1 MKASRYN
8 KLVKKIRELESTYEK
23 LSDEKLKDKTNE
35 FKNRYQGG
43 ESLDSLLCEAYGIC
57 IEACKRVLNKRPYDV
72 QIIGAIGLHK
82 GLLVEMNTGEGKTIT
97 ATMPLYLNA
106 LASKSSILVTANEYL
121 AYRDGEEMGEVYK
134 LLGLTCKAGV
144 SKDGDKQLTN
154 DEKREIY
161 SADIVYTTHGTLGFD
176 YLLNNLVSK
185 KEDRFLCDF
194 NYVIIDEADLV
205 LLDAA
210 QMPLVISGSPRVQS
224 NLYKICDFFVRSLK
238 EDIDVEVEDNQ
249 VWLTKKGVLY
259 AEKFFGIK
267 GYYNSENFEINRHVT
282 LALRAHFLMEK
293 GKDYV
298 VSDKN
303 EIVLMDNGTG
313 RTTPGMKLRGGQHQA
328 IEMKE
333 KIKVSSENRSIAS
346 ITYQNFFLLFPK
358 LSGMSG
364 TIADAKKELK
374 KVYDKDVLVI
384 PPNRKLRRVDMPD
397 LYFKDSKSQ
406 HDMAISDI
414 LNRHKKGQPVLV
426 VTSTIEDSEMI
437 SKELVKHKISH
448 NVLNAN
454 SAYYEAQII
463 KEAGKANAV
472 TVSTGMAGRG
482 TDIRLGKGVKKL
494 GGLAIVGIGRM
505 NNIRL
510 ERQVRGR
517 SGRQGDLGIS
527 QFYVSLEDGIVVNSL
542 GEEKVEELLE
552 KRRISKA
559 KLRRL
564 IDGSRKLN
572 EDNGF
577 SSRES
582 AVEFDKVMKFQRDIF
597 YKSRNRLLDGG
608 SLDIKVLKKIINEN
622 IKDFVKKNKL
632 NKQSLNRYILDNMSY
647 SMDFDEDIRLYT
659 SLRVEKALNRYAKE
673 LIEDKIDSFKEDELK
688 EFIRLC
694 ALEAMDNAWVE
705 EVDYLQ
711 QLQYV
716 MTGRQS
722 ALRNPLFEYRN
733 EAYEAFRRMQACV
746 KRELMR
752 NFLLGEA
759 QINEDGKML
768 IMFP

>member
-1 MKASRYN
+1 
-8 KLVKKIRELESTYEK
+8 
-23 LSDEKLKDKTNE
+23 
-35 FKNRYQGG
+35 
-43 ESLDSLLCEAYGIC
+43 
-57 IEACKRVLNKRPYDV
+57 
-72 QIIGAIGLHK
+72 
-82 GLLVEMNTGEGKTIT
+82 
-97 ATMPLYLNA
+97 
-106 LASKSSILVTANEYL
+106 
-121 AYRDGEEMGEVYK
+121 
-134 LLGLTCKAGV
+134 
-144 SKDGDKQLTN
+144 
-154 DEKREIY
+154 
-161 SADIVYTTHGTLGFD
+161 
-176 YLLNNLVSK
+176 
-185 KEDRFLCDF
+185 
-194 NYVIIDEADLV
+194 
-205 LLDAA
+205 
-210 QMPLVISGSPRVQS
+210 
-224 NLYKICDFFVRSLK
+224 
-238 EDIDVEVEDNQ
+238 
-249 VWLTKKGVLY
+249 
-259 AEKFFGIK
+259 
-267 GYYNSENFEINRHVT
+267 
-282 LALRAHFLMEK
+282 
-293 GKDYV
+293 
-298 VSDKN
+298 
-303 EIVLMDNGTG
+303 
-313 RTTPGMKLRGGQHQA
+313 
-328 IEMKE
+328 
-333 KIKVSSENRSIAS
+333 
-346 ITYQNFFLLFPK
+346 
-358 LSGMSG
+358 
-364 TIADAKKELK
+364 
-374 KVYDKDVLVI
+374 
-384 PPNRKLRRVDMPD
+384 MPD
-397 LYFKDSKSQ
+397 LYFKDSESQ

-517 SGRQGDLGIS
+517 SGRQGDPGIS

-716 MTGRQS
+716 MAGRQS

>member
-414 LNRHKKGQPVLV
+414 LNRHKKDQPVLV

-494 GGLAIVGIGRM
+494 GGLAIIGIGRM

-564 IDGSRKLN
+564 IDDSRKLN

-659 SLRVEKALNRYAKE
+659 SLRVKKALNRYAKE

-716 MTGRQS
+716 MAGRQS

>member
-482 TDIRLGKGVKKL
+482 TDIRLGKSVKKL
-494 GGLAIVGIGRM
+494 GGLAIIGIGRM

-659 SLRVEKALNRYAKE
+659 SLRVKKALNRYAKE

-716 MTGRQS
+716 MAGRQS

>member
-8 KLVKKIRELESTYEK
+8 KLVKRIRELESTYSG
-23 LSDEKLKDKTNE
+23 LSDIELKDKTIE
-35 FKNRYQGG
+35 FKSRYQGG
-43 ESLDSLLCEAYGIC
+43 ESLDSLLCEAYAVC

-72 QIIGAIGLHK
+72 QVIGAIGLHK

-106 LASKSSILVTANEYL
+106 LSGKSSILVTANDYL

-144 SKDGDKQLTN
+144 SKNGDKQLTN

-185 KEDRFLCDF
+185 KEDRFLCEF

-249 VWLTKKGVLY
+249 VWLTKKGVKY

-282 LALRAHFLMEK
+282 LALRAHYLMEK

-313 RTTPGMKLRGGQHQA
+313 RTSPGMKLRGGQHQA

-333 KIKVSSENRSIAS
+333 KINVTSENRSIAS

-384 PPNRKLRRVDMPD
+384 PPNKKLRRVDRPD

-406 HDMAISDI
+406 HDMAINDI
-414 LNRHKKGQPVLV
+414 LERHKKGQPVLV

-463 KEAGKANAV
+463 KEAGQINAV

-482 TDIRLGKGVKKL
+482 TDIRLGKGAKKL
-494 GGLAIVGIGRM
+494 GGLAIIGIGRM
-505 NNIRL
+505 SNIRL

-517 SGRQGDLGIS
+517 SGRQGDPGIS
-527 QFYVSLEDGIVVNSL
+527 QFYVCLEDGIVTNSL
-542 GEEKVEELLE
+542 GEEKVEELLK
-552 KRRISKA
+552 KRRISKS

-582 AVEFDKVMKFQRDIF
+582 AVDFDKVMKFQRDIF

-622 IKDFVKKNKL
+622 IKEFVKKNKL

-647 SMDFDEDIRLYT
+647 SMDFNEDIHLYT
-659 SLRVEKALNRYAKE
+659 SLKVKKALNKYAKE
-673 LIEDKIDSFKEDELK
+673 LIEDKIDSFKENELK

-694 ALEAMDNAWVE
+694 ALEAMDNAWIE

-716 MTGRQS
+716 MAGRQS

-733 EAYEAFRRMQACV
+733 EAYEAFKRMQACV
-746 KRELMR
+746 KRDLMR

-759 QINEDGKML
+759 SINEDGKMF